1 MHAKLYVGNLTDA
14 TTERDLRELFT
25 EAGTVTACELI
36 PDRANGQAKG
46 LAVVTM
52 ASQGEADEATR
63 LFNAYPLDHRAL
75 TVTAAMPRA
84 ARRPYS
90 ERPMARGSGRRE

>member
-1 MHAKLYVGNLTDA
+1 MHTKLYVGNLTDA

-25 EAGTVTACELI
+25 EAGMVTACELI
-36 PDRANGQAKG
+36 KDRLSGQATG
-46 LAVVTM
+46 FAFVTM
-52 ASQGEADEATR
+52 GSPGEAEEATR
-63 LFNAYPLDHRAL
+63 LFQAYALDNQAL
-75 TVTAAMPRA
+75 TVNAARPRT